1 MGWFNRKSKANTQ
14 SVLDQLTEAA
24 AVSLSRRSFFKKA
37 GGGVAAL
44 GMALAVKDTSA
55 ATNATCTKT
64 TESCGSVRTCV
75 ACSGGK
81 VRTKDAYYY
90 WWNCND
96 GSRQCLTAPGDT
108 VYGSCVAA
116 CPQ

>member
-1 MGWFNRKSKANTQ
+1 MGWFNRKSTTNEQ
-14 SVLDQLTEAA
+14 SVLDQLTQKASVE
-24 AVSLSRRSFFKKA
+24 LSRRNFFKKA

-44 GMALAVKDTSA
+44 GMALSIKEA
-55 ATNATCTKT
+55 AASDITCAKT
-64 TESCGSVRTCV
+64 TERCGSVRTCV

-90 WWNCND
+90 WWNCTN
-96 GSRQCLTAPGDT
+96 GSRQCLTEPGDA
-108 VYGSCVAA
+108 VYGSCVAV